1 MAIEMNRAQMI
12 LQNSTR
18 TTLPFARNIATVVLA
33 AAFAFVLP
41 KTDTPAVGQTSIK
54 VIVNDAAITSY
65 DIDNRYRF
73 LRLTSRGGASRQQAI
88 DQLIDE
94 QLKSQEAKRRN
105 VNISESEVDGAYA
118 NIASRAKL
126 SPSKLTAALRQQ
138 GINPE
143 TLKNR
148 IRADLAWNRI
158 VRADARGALNVTEQ
172 DVLDALGKEAE
183 DGAKE
188 TEIAE
193 YKIQE
198 IIFVIPAK
206 SSKGYAD
213 QRRREAEGFRG
224 RFQGCD
230 SSTELA
236 KGLRDVVVRPTV
248 RRNEQQ
254 LQGYADM
261 IKETPIGKTTRPQK
275 ITEGYQLLAVCS
287 KKSIRGTS
295 QESTKVRNELLNE
308 QGQRFARQKLRDLR
322 SGAMIEYR

>member
-1 MAIEMNRAQMI
+1 MTHH
-12 LQNSTR
+12 SVTR
-18 TTLPFARNIATVVLA
+18 TIPYFSRNLATTILTVAL
-33 AAFAFVLP
+33 AFVLP
-41 KTDTPAVGQTSIK
+41 KTDTPAVAQTSIK
-54 VIVNDAAITSY
+54 VVVNDAVITSY
-65 DIDNRYRF
+65 DIDNRYKF
-73 LRLTSRGGASRQQAI
+73 LRLTSRGGASRKEAI

-94 QLKSQEAKRRN
+94 QLKFQEAQRRN
-105 VNISESEVDGAYA
+105 VRIPDSEVDNAYA

-126 SPSKLTAALRQQ
+126 SPSKLTAALQQQ
-138 GINPE
+138 GINPI

-172 DVLDALGKEAE
+172 DVLEALGQNA
-183 DGAKE
+183 DGSAAE
-188 TEIAE
+188 TEISE
-193 YKIQE
+193 YNIQE
-198 IIFVIPAK
+198 IIFVIPSK

-213 QRRREAEGFRG
+213 QRRREAEGFRS

-230 SSTELA
+230 SSSDLA

-254 LQGYADM
+254 LQGYAEAVN
-261 IKETPIGKTTRPQK
+261 ETPVGKTTRPQK
-275 ITEGYQLLAVCS
+275 IDEGYQLLAICS

-295 QESTKVRNELLNE
+295 QESAKVRNELLNE